1 MYMSCLPFRRV
12 EFPGGVLWPAPMA
25 RSFSF
30 TGLRVFV
37 RSNICLCTASGIHP
51 APKARPFSKGLL
63 SCHVR
68 PFGVMRGGS

>member
-1 MYMSCLPFRRV
+1 MHMSCLPFRRV
-12 EFPGGVLWPAPMA
+12 EFSGVLWPAPMA

-63 SCHVR
+63 SCHAR
-68 PFGVMRGGS
+68 LFGVMRGGS